1 MTCLFGLSVVGR
13 SVAAPGPALETD
25 PAIPMPN
32 KAMATVTKALRYRC
46 ACRLATVA
54 GMVLSLVFDLA
65 DTTQIPGRG
74 EARIVPLGVLG
85 NGKSRSVWRKNAV
98 RSRSSR

>member
-1 MTCLFGLSVVGR
+1 
-13 SVAAPGPALETD
+13 
-25 PAIPMPN
+25 MPN

-46 ACRLATVA
+46 TCRLATVA
-54 GMVLSLVFDLA
+54 GMVPSLGFDLA

-98 RSRSSR
+98 TGTTGGALRLQLSFVQHQVEDPHF